1 MNPQEMMFQ
10 MLMSQLK
17 TRNPQMYQTIS
28 QARSNGVNPQ
38 EFIKQMTQN
47 STPEQMQQVLTQ
59 AQQFGVPSDI
69 LAQVQNNK

>member
-1 MNPQEMMFQ
+1 
-10 MLMSQLK
+10 MSQLK